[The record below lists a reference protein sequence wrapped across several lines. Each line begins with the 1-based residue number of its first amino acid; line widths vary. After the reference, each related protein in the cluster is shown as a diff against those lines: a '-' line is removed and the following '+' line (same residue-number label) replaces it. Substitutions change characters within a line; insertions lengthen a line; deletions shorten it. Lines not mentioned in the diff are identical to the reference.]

1 MRVHSRRWFC
11 DAPTCPRK
19 IFAERF
25 DGALARYARRTDGTT
40 DLLTTFALQAG
51 GEGGARAA
59 RKAGVP
65 VSPDTLARLLHA
77 LTDVDDQRGPRV
89 LVVDDVALRWKQRRY
104 GTLLILWNQKSRFS
118 PGVCPHA
125 LWIGMLRSWWRT
137 WVCWSQGG
145 QRDEACR
152 LGQLLRGRTSWSWH
166 VGKALQQVIDRMGSF
181 GDCGSLVIRQ
191 SDLGKHPL

>member
-1 MRVHSRRWFC
+1 
-11 DAPTCPRK
+11 
-19 IFAERF
+19 
-25 DGALARYARRTDGTT
+25 
-40 DLLTTFALQAG
+40 
-51 GEGGARAA
+51 
-59 RKAGVP
+59 
-65 VSPDTLARLLHA
+65 
-77 LTDVDDQRGPRV
+77 
-89 LVVDDVALRWKQRRY
+89 
-104 GTLLILWNQKSRFS
+104 
-118 PGVCPHA
+118 
-125 LWIGMLRSWWRT
+125 MLRSWWRT